1 MGRYDDDRPR
11 RRDSDEYDDY
21 PRRRDS
27 LMERRLR
34 RAQDEE
40 LYDDDY
46 EEPRYAR
53 PRAGGGGGMGY
64 GTVGG
69 GGCASSVLYLL
80 LGGIALLLVALIVGP
95 QLMSTLVPNV
105 PQQVREIVA
114 TPTTTLRDRG
124 GTILQIR
131 SLNRLETQSFAA
143 ERVIEAKVER
153 GNPLD
158 LLLGDRLLLIA
169 SGEVV
174 AGVDLS
180 KLRDGDVTISPD
192 GKSITLKLPPSEIFS
207 KKLDNDRTRVYDRQ
221 QGFLSPDN
229 KDLETQARSQA
240 EVEILNAACENNIMQ
255 KSANDAQRSM
265 EQFLKLLDFT
275 QVTVTSSAGPC
286 VAPAGLPGAATAPA
300 ATATQ

>member
-34 RAQDEE
+34 RTQGEE
-40 LYDDDY
+40 FYDDDF

-53 PRAGGGGGMGY
+53 PRVGGGMGY